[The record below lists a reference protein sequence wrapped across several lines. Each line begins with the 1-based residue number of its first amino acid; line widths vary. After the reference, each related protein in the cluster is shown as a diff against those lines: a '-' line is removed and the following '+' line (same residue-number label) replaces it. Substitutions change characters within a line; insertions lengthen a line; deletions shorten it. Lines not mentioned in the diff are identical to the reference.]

1 MNWTNAELIDM
12 RVEELGLTFGDTL
25 QIQIGD
31 NVEQRYPVRFIGI
44 NPQSS
49 VIVSA
54 PITGKNKVYF
64 VREGQNVTLRFVV
77 KNVVSGF
84 ATRVMLTRGQPYPY
98 LHLEIP
104 KQVQTVEVRK
114 EVRVETD
121 INATVINKTHSSPA
135 LTARML
141 NLSCSGGRIESN
153 AKVAL
158 MDNLLNITLPVVLD
172 TIERIVTMDCYV
184 TYVKEDDGTGTFMY
198 GVNIEEIDEDDS
210 LFLRGFIYQE
220 LLRGMHM
227 I

>member
-1 MNWTNAELIDM
+1 M

-31 NVEQRYPVRFIGI
+31 KVEQRYPVRFIGI
-44 NPQSS
+44 NPQCS

-54 PITGKNKVYF
+54 PITGKDKIYF
-64 VREGQNVTLRFVV
+64 VREGQNVTLRFIV

-84 ATRVMLTRGQPYPY
+84 STRVMLTRGQPYPY

-121 INATVINKTHSSPA
+121 IDTTVINKTHSSPA
-135 LTARML
+135 LTAKML

-158 MDNLLNITLPVVLD
+158 MDNILNITLPLLID
-172 TIERIVTMDCYV
+172 DIERIVTMNCLV
-184 TYVKEDDGTGTFMY
+184 SYVKEDEENGKFSY